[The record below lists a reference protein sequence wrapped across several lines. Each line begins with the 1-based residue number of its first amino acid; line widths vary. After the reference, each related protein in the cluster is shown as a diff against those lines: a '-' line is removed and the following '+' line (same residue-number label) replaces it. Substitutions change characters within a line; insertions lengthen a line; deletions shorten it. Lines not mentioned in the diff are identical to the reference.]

1 MDRENQAVQSNDQL
15 RRIID
20 SVPTVITVLDSDGKF
35 IYANRVTREYTGLNL
50 DQYRSVDVIG
60 RLIHPDDAE
69 KVRAARKH
77 AFSKGA
83 PYEQEARLLG
93 KDGVYRW
100 FLFRCNPSVEEG
112 GVKRWY
118 GTATEIESRK
128 QEEERVRQENV
139 RLEERTRIARELHD
153 TLLQTVMGATLQLG
167 GAVQSLP
174 SDSPIKPKLDQ
185 IVELMEKGIA
195 EGRDT
200 IQGLRSSNFQTLDL
214 VVALSGIQQGLAVRP
229 DIDFRANVVG
239 QRQPLRS
246 AVQHEIYS
254 IGREALVNAFCHS
267 GAKRIDLE
275 LEYG

>member
-1 MDRENQAVQSNDQL
+1 M
-15 RRIID
+15 
-20 SVPTVITVLDSDGKF
+20 
-35 IYANRVTREYTGLNL
+35 
-50 DQYRSVDVIG
+50 
-60 RLIHPDDAE
+60 
-69 KVRAARKH
+69 
-77 AFSKGA
+77 
-83 PYEQEARLLG
+83 
-93 KDGVYRW
+93 
-100 FLFRCNPSVEEG
+100 
-112 GVKRWY
+112 
-118 GTATEIESRK
+118 
-128 QEEERVRQENV
+128 
-139 RLEERTRIARELHD
+139 RLEERTRFARELHD